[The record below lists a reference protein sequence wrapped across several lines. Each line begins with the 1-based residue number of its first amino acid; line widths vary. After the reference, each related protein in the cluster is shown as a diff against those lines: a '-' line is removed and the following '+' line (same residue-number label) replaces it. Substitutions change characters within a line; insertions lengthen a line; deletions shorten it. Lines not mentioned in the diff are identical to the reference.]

1 MQATNTYRIFYL
13 GEFKKHFHDR
23 DEALDWIVQ
32 EVVYGDLEFGD
43 FEILD
48 NSDFL

>member
-1 MQATNTYRIFYL
+1 MNIYRVFYL

-23 DEALDWIVQ
+23 DEALDWVAR
-32 EVVYGDLEFGD
+32 EVEYKGFNYLD

-48 NSDFL
+48 NSDYL